1 MVDQKQKEVERLRT
15 SMRWLQS
22 HDKRLAIQR
31 RSLQDQLAEVEVA
44 IERLRLEIAQ
54 ATKRLQELEED

>member
-1 MVDQKQKEVERLRT
+1 MVDREQEEVERLRT
-15 SMRWLQS
+15 SMRWLES

-44 IERLRLEIAQ
+44 IERLRLEIAL
-54 ATKRLQELEED
+54 AAKRLQELEED

>member
-1 MVDQKQKEVERLRT
+1 MVDREQEEVERLRT
-15 SMRWLQS
+15 SMRWLES

-54 ATKRLQELEED
+54 AAKRLQELEED

>member
-1 MVDQKQKEVERLRT
+1 MVDRKLEEVARLRT

-22 HDKRLAIQR
+22 HDKRLTIQR

-44 IERLRLEIAQ
+44 IERLRLEIAL
-54 ATKRLQELEED
+54 AAKRLQELEED

>member
-1 MVDQKQKEVERLRT
+1 VVDRQQEEVERLRT
-15 SMRWLQS
+15 SMRWLES

-44 IERLRLEIAQ
+44 IERLRLEIAL
-54 ATKRLQELEED
+54 AAKRLQELEED

>member
-1 MVDQKQKEVERLRT
+1 VVDQKQKEVERLRT

>member
-1 MVDQKQKEVERLRT
+1 MVDRKQLEVERLRT

-54 ATKRLQELEED
+54 AAKRLQELEED